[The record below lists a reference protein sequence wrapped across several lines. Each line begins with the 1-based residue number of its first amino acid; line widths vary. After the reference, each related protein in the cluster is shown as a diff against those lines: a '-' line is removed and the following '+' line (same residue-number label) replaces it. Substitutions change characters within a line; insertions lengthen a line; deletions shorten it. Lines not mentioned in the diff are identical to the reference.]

1 MPKRSPAR
9 GSAIVATHKR
19 IGLVPFRTKGRAHI
33 YWFTFKQLRKRG
45 VTDLGARPKGSNQ
58 VGAVARTP
66 DLWDG
71 VDPPAAVAE
80 LVDALA

>member
-1 MPKRSPAR
+1 MTPPPAAR
-9 GSAIVATHKR
+9 RALGQPERALVAAQP
-19 IGLVPFRTKGRAHI
+19 ICYI
-33 YWFTFKQLRKRG
+33 
-45 VTDLGARPKGSNQ
+45 
-58 VGAVARTP
+58 GAVARTP